1 MVTDTLL
8 IGRTADLSIYVCRA
22 DYTRKA
28 EFSLINEL
36 SENNKLPNLCIAIN
50 GLDLQKRS
58 TAIIMAT
65 VNMAS
70 IMAMASVTVMA
81 MDMEKNMETKNNRFY
96 TRC

>member
-1 MVTDTLL
+1 MSFLKTTNCLTSVLPL
-8 IGRTADLSIYVCRA
+8 TAWIFR
-22 DYTRKA
+22 
-28 EFSLINEL
+28 
-36 SENNKLPNLCIAIN
+36 
-50 GLDLQKRS
+50 KRS